1 VTSLLNPPATSA
13 TASRSTRIL
22 GLLLIVGF
30 ALLLYLAFVATPPEQ
45 TQGDSY
51 RILYLHVPSVTV
63 AYLGCLLTTV
73 GSLMV
78 LWKGSDWW
86 DVTAL
91 AAARVAAAFTAVVLV
106 SGSIWGRATWG
117 VYWVWDARLT
127 STAMLMVL
135 LLGYLALRRLPADP
149 PAQSRRAA
157 VLGLLI
163 IPNVILVHYSVT
175 WWRSVHQGST
185 ITRPD
190 AQIDNLMLFTLF
202 YGFLVFGVFFVW
214 LMIHGFRIAWLER
227 QVEAVG
233 LEHAIA
239 ERRAEAGVVAPGAV
253 G

>member
-1 VTSLLNPPATSA
+1 VTSLLSPREPSA

-22 GLLLIVGF
+22 GLSLVVGF

-45 TQGDSY
+45 TQGDAY
-51 RILYLHVPSVTV
+51 RILYLHVPAVTV
-63 AYLGCLLTTV
+63 AYLGCLFTTV

-78 LWKGSDWW
+78 LWKRSEWW
-86 DVTAL
+86 DATAL
-91 AAARVAAAFTAVVLV
+91 AAARVAAAFTAMVLV

-149 PAQSRRAA
+149 SAQSRRAA

-163 IPNVILVHYSVT
+163 IPNIILVHYSVS

-190 AQIDNLMLFTLF
+190 AQIDDLMLFTLF
-202 YGFLVFGVFFVW
+202 YGFVVFGLLFVW
-214 LMIHGFRIAWLER
+214 MMIHGFRVAWLER

-239 ERRAEAGVVAPGAV
+239 ERRAEAIAPVPGAAR
-253 G
+253 